1 MTDVRAL
8 FHRSAVSVANRLA
21 GKPRT
26 ARALFAM
33 VGFHDHWQ
41 ANTTDDVRFLA
52 FCAGL
57 RPLAHGQILQ
67 DLWVLY
73 ELDLQQN
80 GYFVEFGAY
89 DGTVHSNTKLLEERF
104 GWTGILAEPN
114 PDLAETLRSAR
125 RAVVDSRC
133 VWDSSGERVSLL
145 LTGDAELSTVAEHAA
160 SDLHT
165 ESRHATAVRSV
176 DVPTVSLDDLLDEHG
191 APPVIDFMSVDT
203 EGTELRILR
212 AFDINRHR
220 PRLLTVEHNGNAEAQ
235 RELDALL
242 EAQGYQRRFRTMSDW
257 DAWYRL
263 SI

>member
-1 MTDVRAL
+1 MTDARAL
-8 FHRSAVSVANRLA
+8 VHRSAVSVANRLA
-21 GKPRT
+21 GTPRT

-33 VGFHDHWQ
+33 VGFHDHWRD
-41 ANTTDDVRFLA
+41 NITDDARFLA

-67 DLWVLY
+67 DLWVLF

-89 DGTVHSNTKLLEERF
+89 DGTVHSNTKLLEDSF

-114 PDLAETLRSAR
+114 PDMAETLRSTR
-125 RAVVDSRC
+125 RALVDSRC
-133 VWDSSGERVSLL
+133 VWDSSGDRVSLL
-145 LTGDAELSTVAEHAA
+145 LTGNAELSTVAEHAA
-160 SDLHT
+160 CDLHT
-165 ESRHATAVRSV
+165 ESRHATAVRSI
-176 DVPTVSLDDLLDEHG
+176 DVSTISLNDLLDEHG

-203 EGTELRILR
+203 EGTELKILR
-212 AFDINRHR
+212 AFDTDRHR
-220 PRLLTVEHNGNAEAQ
+220 PRLLTVEHNGNVSAQ

-242 EAQGYQRRFRTMSDW
+242 GARGYERRFPMMSDW

-263 SI
+263 AA